1 MFRHICEAN
10 WNWQGFTFGPH
21 AVKNVMKGEY
31 YFKMTVH
38 PFLPSVALHQC
49 CISHPSTCMCRGGG
63 ILLCFQIL
71 LRSLASNSCY
81 SLVNIH
87 FTKDKIFL
95 HKVIEKLSINPLSAY
110 PTKWSNTLKQFG
122 GYIFTRYDLYQTFIT
137 YIANWKKII
146 CGSTRLLD

>member
-1 MFRHICEAN
+1 MWSKLELTRFYVWTTCSEKRDERRILFQNDGSPIPA
-10 WNWQGFTFGPH
+10 
-21 AVKNVMKGEY
+21 
-31 YFKMTVH
+31 
-38 PFLPSVALHQC
+38 QC
-49 CISHPSTCMCRGGG
+49 CIASVLHFTPTHMCVGGGG

-87 FTKDKIFL
+87 FTTDKIFL

-110 PTKWSNTLKQFG
+110 PTKWLNTLKQFS

-137 YIANWKKII
+137 YIANWKKIV